1 MADGF
6 ILLIAVAVCVCGMSW
21 FALSL
26 DAHWRQL
33 RSGTPSQALVRQLR
47 LLGWVC
53 MVLSLLLCL
62 AVDHASMASL
72 VWVMTVAASALIVA
86 FTLSWR
92 PQLLRPLI
100 AWTACPRPIS
110 Q

>member
-1 MADGF
+1 MAEAFLLF
-6 ILLIAVAVCVCGMSW
+6 IAAAACVCGMAW

-53 MVLSLLLCL
+53 MALSLLLCL

-72 VWVMTVAASALIVA
+72 VWIMMVAASALIVA

-92 PQLLRPLI
+92 PRLLGPLI
-100 AWTACPRPIS
+100 AWAS
-110 Q
+110 

>member
-1 MADGF
+1 MADAV
-6 ILLIAVAVCVCGMSW
+6 LLLVAVIVCVCGMAW

-33 RSGTPSQALVRQLR
+33 RKDTPSLGLVRQLR
-47 LLGWVC
+47 LLGW
-53 MVLSLLLCL
+53 LSMAVSLFICL

-92 PQLLRPLI
+92 PRLLEPLI
-100 AWTACPRPIS
+100 AWAS
-110 Q
+110 